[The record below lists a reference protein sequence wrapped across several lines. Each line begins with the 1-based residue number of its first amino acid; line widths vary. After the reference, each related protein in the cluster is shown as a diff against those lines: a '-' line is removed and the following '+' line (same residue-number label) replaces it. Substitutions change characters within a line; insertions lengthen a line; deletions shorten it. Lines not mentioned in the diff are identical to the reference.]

1 MNKQPKSLAVVD
13 QSFDEIEMDPLEDL
27 TDQLIEVD
35 EAAED
40 VVEWAIQVD
49 GHKAA
54 SLEASASESMIT
66 REPVE
71 AEASIQARKLDGSPL
86 RNFPELPAERPSEQ
100 LIDKKWRLDKQ
111 PGQSAQSSSKLE
123 TIEAATNF
131 KSEKPKQSQETS
143 TVNVR

>member
-49 GHKAA
+49 GQKAA
-54 SLEASASESMIT
+54 SLEAPASESMIT
-66 REPVE
+66 RE
-71 AEASIQARKLDGSPL
+71 
-86 RNFPELPAERPSEQ
+86 SEQ
-100 LIDKKWRLDKQ
+100 LVDKKWRLDKQ
-111 PGQSAQSSSKLE
+111 PGQSVQSSSKLE
-123 TIEAATNF
+123 TVEVATNF
-131 KSEKPKQSQETS
+131 KPEKPK
-143 TVNVR
+143 